1 MGRITFLG
9 TGDPLNGERA
19 QTSLALALAG
29 DDVLLIDTGSGTIL
43 LRQLEVA
50 GIGLERVRHIIISH
64 RHFDH
69 AGGLAPLLVAMVP
82 VAEADVTIHATRS
95 TLVALHELLSVSI
108 PGVEDWLGK
117 RLHWHDLAD
126 GQPVAIGD
134 ATVTP
139 FAVEHGIDCTGVK
152 IEQHGRSAV
161 FTADTRPCPNVA
173 TWAENVDLLIHE
185 AYGPDS
191 DAEMTHYIG
200 HSTAADAGAVARVAD
215 ARRLILTHLRSQ
227 HFADPAAL
235 ATEAA
240 VAFGHSVEVAQ
251 DLDVVEF

>member
-1 MGRITFLG
+1 MGRLTFLG

-19 QTSLALALAG
+19 QTSLALALPG
-29 DDVLLIDTGSGTIL
+29 DEVLLIDTSSGTIL
-43 LRQLEVA
+43 LRQLELA
-50 GIGLERVRHIIISH
+50 GIALECVRHIMISH

-82 VAEADVTIHATRS
+82 LAAADVTIHATHP
-95 TLVALHELLSVSI
+95 TLVALHELLAVSI

-117 RLHWHDLAD
+117 RLHWHELAE

-134 ATVTP
+134 AIVTP
-139 FAVEHGIDCTGVK
+139 FAVEHGLDCTGVK
-152 IEQHGRSAV
+152 IVQAGRSAV

-173 TWAENVDLLIHE
+173 TWAENADVLIHE

-191 DAEMTHYIG
+191 DAETTHYIG

-215 ARRLILTHLRSQ
+215 ARRLILTHFRSQ

-240 VAFGHSVEVAQ
+240 VAYGRPVEVAQ
-251 DLDVVEF
+251 DLDEVEF